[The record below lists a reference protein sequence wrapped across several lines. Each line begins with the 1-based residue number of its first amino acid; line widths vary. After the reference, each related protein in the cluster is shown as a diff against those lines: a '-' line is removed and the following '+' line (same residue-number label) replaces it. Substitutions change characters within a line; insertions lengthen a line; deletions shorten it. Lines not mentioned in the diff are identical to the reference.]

1 MHSLNRNT
9 QKIYYAEYTG
19 KEPIRDA
26 YGNLTGEYEVSYS
39 EPKEYW
45 INVSI
50 AARTAFAGDEIK
62 LEEFGINSNYQRNLV
77 TCDMNCPIMEDSV
90 LWVGI
95 EPTREVNGET
105 VPVEHNF
112 VIARKSISLNGIS
125 FAIREVNLS

>member
-9 QKIYYAEYTG
+9 QKIYYAEYIG
-19 KEPIRDA
+19 KVPIRDT
-26 YGNLTGEYEVSYS
+26 YGNLTGEYEVQYG

-95 EPTREVNGET
+95 EPTQEVEGQT